1 MIRLLSAVLM
11 LWFSGTCFAEADA
24 ERHKNGCDGGD
35 VFSCALLGSMYQW
48 GDGVGQDSLKAIEY
62 YEKGCDGC
70 VYPRYHGLWGAQGDW
85 RQL

>member
-1 MIRLLSAVLM
+1 MKVIRLLSAVLM

-48 GDGVGQDSLKAIEY
+48 GDGVGARFFKSN
-62 YEKGCDGC
+62 
-70 VYPRYHGLWGAQGDW
+70 
-85 RQL
+85 